1 MANGSAPG
9 RSGWTGDLLRA
20 IGDDPHC
27 LEGITSLVTMILNGE
42 VRGRAREVLLTS
54 VLVGIGKPKG
64 GVRPIAIGEV
74 FYKLAALYALRTI
87 RDDIPGALGA
97 GQFALLPGG
106 AEAASLS
113 TRVGRS

>member
-1 MANGSAPG
+1 MIPTAS
-9 RSGWTGDLLRA
+9 RA
-20 IGDDPHC
+20 SPP
-27 LEGITSLVTMILNGE
+27 LVTMILNGE